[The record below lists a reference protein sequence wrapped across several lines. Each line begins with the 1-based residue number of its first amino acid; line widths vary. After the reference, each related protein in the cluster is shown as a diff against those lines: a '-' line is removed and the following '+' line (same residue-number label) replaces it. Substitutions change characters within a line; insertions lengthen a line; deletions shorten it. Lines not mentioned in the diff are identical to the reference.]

1 MSSLYLKVEH
11 VAGESQDAHHAGWI
25 DVLSHNWGNR
35 RSAADNALVEYRNL
49 TVHALIDKATPTLLL
64 YASNGSRIRKVELSA
79 CKAGSGGIEYY
90 RITLEN
96 VFVAQVVLNDGDDLG
111 SIEYQFEADTVK
123 MQYWEQTAK
132 GGKGAETRYGW
143 DIKNH
148 HSVF

>member
-1 MSSLYLKVEH
+1 MNSLYLNVDH

-25 DVLSHNWGNR
+25 DVLSHSWGNR
-35 RSAADNALVEYRNL
+35 RGAAGNALVNYQNL
-49 TVHALIDKATPTLLL
+49 TVHALIDKATPTMLL
-64 YASNGSRIRKVELSA
+64 YASNGCRLRKVELSA
-79 CKAGSGGIEYY
+79 CKAGFGAIEYY

-96 VFVAQVVLNDGDDLG
+96 VFVAQVMLNDSGDLP
-111 SIEYQFEADTVK
+111 SVEYEFEADTVK

-148 HSVF
+148 RSVL